1 MAPDE
6 PAVPARKLSRAPS
19 GYRSP
24 VLASW
29 LVRAGVLVSIALAGA
44 WLAALVAR
52 WRALE
57 SGLGL
62 RVGELRADDLTRAMA
77 LALTV
82 STAVSVYWVR
92 RMYHNLRSLGVRWLR
107 FGTGWSVWGWFV
119 PGLNAVLPKLIIDDT
134 WRATEVAA
142 PHPIGHRWHD
152 KPVPSWFQVWWWLGV
167 AGTGL
172 IFVEGFA
179 SDRVD
184 TTLMLMVVAG
194 LVLVS
199 GLLYLRVVA
208 LMTERQRARASF
220 VGEAPS
226 ASPESSRLGGS
237 LTATAV
243 MVAVVG
249 AGFGLM
255 TWPVRPADTKE
266 TPGGYAYQRFDVA
279 FTYPYRFAITESGTP
294 DEDAG
299 SVRASSPDG
308 TETVLLGWGPDIV
321 SGDPTALRALLET
334 AALGIPISDDEV
346 VYRGR
351 PVELVVDGE
360 PAVLENFSI
369 GSPSDMTYA
378 AVMVT
383 SCAATE
389 RVVTLVMVVETTRGI
404 RNALSKAM
412 VPSIRC

>member
-1 MAPDE
+1 VAPDE

-77 LALTV
+77 LALTF

-92 RMYHNLRSLGVRWLR
+92 RMYLNLRSLGVRWLR
-107 FGTGWSVWGWFV
+107 FGTG
-119 PGLNAVLPKLIIDDT
+119 LI
-134 WRATEVAA
+134 
-142 PHPIGHRWHD
+142 
-152 KPVPSWFQVWWWLGV
+152 L
-167 AGTGL
+167 
-172 IFVEGFA
+172 VEGFA

-184 TTLMLMVVAG
+184 TTLMLVVVAG

-255 TWPVRPADTKE
+255 TWPVRPADTKD

-279 FTYPYRFAITESGTP
+279 FTYPYRFAVTESGTP

-334 AALGIPISDDEV
+334 AAVGIPVADDEV

-360 PAVLENFSI
+360 PAFLENFSI

-378 AVMVT
+378 AVMAT